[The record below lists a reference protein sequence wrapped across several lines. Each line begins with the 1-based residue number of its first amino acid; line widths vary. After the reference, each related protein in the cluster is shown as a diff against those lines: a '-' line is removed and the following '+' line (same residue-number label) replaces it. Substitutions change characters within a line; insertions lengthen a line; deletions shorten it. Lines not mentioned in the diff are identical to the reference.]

1 MIHDK
6 IHGLDDWQRLD
17 MLVSLRNIVSDTPND
32 QELGR
37 KMREI
42 FKSIIDNENSL
53 REPW

>member
-1 MIHDK
+1 MMHDK

-32 QELGR
+32 PELGR

-42 FKSIIDNENSL
+42 FKRIIDNENSL
-53 REPW
+53 REQW